1 MSTFKDED
9 QHKKNL
15 KDLGRMGGVV
25 VAYFA
30 AIYLAIYF
38 NMDYSPKFPWF
49 LIVIL
54 VGGFFVVP
62 RARAVMRAFEEN
74 AKDQT

>member
-1 MSTFKDED
+1 MSNFKSDD

-15 KDLGRMGGVV
+15 KDLGRMGGLV

-38 NMDYSPKFPWF
+38 NMDYSPRFPWF
-49 LIVIL
+49 LVVII

-62 RARAVMRAFEEN
+62 RARTVMKAFEDN
-74 AKDQT
+74 IKDQ